1 MPANE
6 LAIWTEKSE
15 TSNTSKRNAYL
26 AVVFKPSKVQEARG
40 RYGEFKIQA
49 HFEEPFYQKT
59 AEKNK
64 KINKDE
70 SGIKNI
76 GIFLFQL

>member
-26 AVVFKPSKVQEARG
+26 AVVFKPSKIQEARG
-40 RYGEFKIQA
+40 RYGELNPS
-49 HFEEPFYQKT
+49 PFWRTILSENCWEKQK
-59 AEKNK
+59 
-64 KINKDE
+64 D
-70 SGIKNI
+70 
-76 GIFLFQL
+76 